1 MFYLFGYF
9 YFIIFITE
17 IQQFTNHHILHTI
30 YIMSIALESHTIC
43 LPSNALY
50 KHTQPPKVFCLLLK
64 IAQVCPD
71 ALSKNPTH
79 NPTNN

>member
-1 MFYLFGYF
+1 
-9 YFIIFITE
+9 
-17 IQQFTNHHILHTI
+17 
-30 YIMSIALESHTIC
+30 MSIALESHTIC